1 MKIRKSELSAQ
12 EIAPGYATL
21 IAVIKSANER
31 GLDLTLIRN
40 GYMSDT
46 FSSHAIGKNGHT
58 LRDRSFF
65 VRKIRS
71 KRASLMCSQ
80 VYLTGNL
87 RKRKS
92 SEEVRCGRCFGLCF

>member
-12 EIAPGYATL
+12 EMAPGYATQ
-21 IAVIKSANER
+21 IAVIKSTNES
-31 GLDLTLIRN
+31 GLGLTLIRN

-65 VRKIRS
+65 VRKIRG
-71 KRASLMCSQ
+71 KRVSVRCFAA
-80 VYLTGNL
+80 YLTGSL
-87 RKRKS
+87 RKR
-92 SEEVRCGRCFGLCF
+92 

>member
-21 IAVIKSANER
+21 IAVIKSANKS
-31 GLDLTLIRN
+31 GLDVTLIRN

-46 FSSHAIGKNGHT
+46 FSSHAIGRTVTHCETVLFLSGNRGK
-58 LRDRSFF
+58 RVS
-65 VRKIRS
+65 VRCF
-71 KRASLMCSQ
+71 A

-92 SEEVRCGRCFGLCF
+92 SEVVRCGRCFGLCF

>member
-1 MKIRKSELSAQ
+1 M
-12 EIAPGYATL
+12 APGYATQ
-21 IAVIKSANER
+21 IAVIKSANES

-46 FSSHAIGKNGHT
+46 FSSHAIGKNGHA
-58 LRDRSFF
+58 LRNRSFF
-65 VRKIRS
+65 GRKIGVIF
-71 KRASLMCSQ
+71 ASAMCLL

-92 SEEVRCGRCFGLCF
+92 SEEVRCGRCFGLCS